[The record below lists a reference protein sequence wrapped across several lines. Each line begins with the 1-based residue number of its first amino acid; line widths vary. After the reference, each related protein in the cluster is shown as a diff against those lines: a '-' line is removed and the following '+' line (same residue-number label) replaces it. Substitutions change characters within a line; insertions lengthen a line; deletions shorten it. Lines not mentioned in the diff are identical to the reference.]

1 MLMGYFVN
9 SHVTIAFQIPAQS
22 ASQASQPGIVI
33 ISRKRQ
39 DNDQINNLKNPQE
52 KTTEIN
58 LLVYYLSSD
67 STVRVRA
74 V

>member
-9 SHVTIAFQIPAQS
+9 SHVTIAFQIPP
-22 ASQASQPGIVI
+22 SQRASQPGIVI
-33 ISRKRQ
+33 ISRKSQ

-52 KTTEIN
+52 KTTDIN
-58 LLVYYLSSD
+58 LLLYYLRSD

-74 V
+74 I